1 MIQSRVKRKER
12 RGKKRRGKLREY
24 VCHSVEDNKWQVR
37 VDLRLLH
44 RLFFLL
50 IFLFFFLRV
59 FYE

>member
-50 IFLFFFLRV
+50 IFLFFFL
-59 FYE
+59 